1 VHRPV
6 SQLYTGNTSVRC
18 ASLRLCMH
26 VQTEVH
32 TGVQHVCGTGVQQ
45 LSSCIS
51 LTVLPKMAHMSDAQK
66 IDPPLYSKR
75 HRIGVAKWLD
85 LILTEIEDMREAIEC
100 VLTECQR
107 NASQQDARR

>member
-1 VHRPV
+1 M
-6 SQLYTGNTSVRC
+6 QC
-18 ASLRLCMH
+18 ASLRLCTY
-26 VQTEVH
+26 VRTEVH

-75 HRIGVAKWLD
+75 HRIGVAKRLD
-85 LILTEIEDMREAIEC
+85 LILAEIEDLRFAVPMYPGRAP
-100 VLTECQR
+100 
-107 NASQQDARR
+107 ARRSAAGRAR